1 MTAEPCRAK
10 DRPLHSPSNLFRP
23 LRNPPRTLENASRAL
38 VEAPG
43 TAPGSE
49 ELISTPFIAIAA
61 KGGNSNIA
69 RRRDFQRPERDKPAM
84 HACITCTGSCA
95 KPGSLGRELPIR

>member
-1 MTAEPCRAK
+1 
-10 DRPLHSPSNLFRP
+10 
-23 LRNPPRTLENASRAL
+23 L

-61 KGGNSNIA
+61 KSA
-69 RRRDFQRPERDKPAM
+69 
-84 HACITCTGSCA
+84 A
-95 KPGSLGRELPIR
+95 KPI

>member
-1 MTAEPCRAK
+1 
-10 DRPLHSPSNLFRP
+10 
-23 LRNPPRTLENASRAL
+23 

-61 KGGNSNIA
+61 QGGGSNITVAA
-69 RRRDFQRPERDKPAM
+69 RFSKEKPNRDKIGGAHGNTEGGFLGFGGERISDAEKEVLAQISPA
-84 HACITCTGSCA
+84 
-95 KPGSLGRELPIR
+95 LGLAA